1 MIRILYG
8 CSGCGKS
15 KRIYQLMTEDVEKG
29 TPSYLIVPE
38 QETVR
43 CERRLLDIL
52 PPRAQLSSEVL
63 NFSRL
68 ANLVFRKFG
77 GLSYNYADK
86 GSKTL
91 VMWKNLREL
100 APLLNEY
107 SRSAETNLYGFSSEM
122 ISAVGELKA
131 YCVTPA
137 KLERAAE
144 KLDSNPILKRKLL
157 DLSLIAASYQNF
169 FSESY
174 SDAADDLTK
183 LANILKDKD
192 LFSGKNVYIDSFTS
206 FTAQEY
212 DVIEGIFRQA
222 KNVTIAITVDSLATN
237 QIHYESTADTAAKLF
252 SLAQKLSVPFMGER
266 CEGDSNRC
274 DALETV
280 ANRFWEPKLT
290 PYEGDVNGA
299 VSVISCATP
308 YEEANAA
315 ADTVLDLMMQGVRC
329 REIAV
334 IARDASLY
342 RGIIDTAF
350 EKARIPY
357 FLSQNSDITSKPI
370 IKFLMSALRIKIY
383 NWRREDVIA
392 YLKSGFCGVDTR
404 DSDLYECYLSVWSLR
419 AADYLGDVLT
429 MNPDGY
435 STLLTE
441 RGKEILRRINTCKD
455 TFVPPLIRLFTR
467 LDDAKTASD
476 MCVALYLF
484 MEEQGLSQSLSEEA
498 EAAYKKGKRREAAEL
513 LQLYNAV
520 IKALEGISSILD
532 DCDITIKEFFDALR
546 IMLDSISVG
555 AIPTGEDQV
564 IIGSASMLRTSGI
577 KCAILLG
584 VNEGEFPQTVKESGL
599 FSDNDKNVLES
610 LGISLS
616 ADTSKRSADELFYA
630 YRAITSPSERL
641 FLMYHRTDLAG
652 ASASPSMVLE
662 RTLKL
667 FAPMK
672 EIRYEDLPP
681 EKRLLSPEL
690 ALERLAEFKN
700 TPAGNV
706 IREYFDSFETHGDKI
721 SASDIPSRNALC
733 KLSDDTVSSVYGK
746 DLRLTQTIIDDY
758 VSCPFEYMCRRL
770 ITLQDVAPASF
781 DYANFGTF
789 VHYVFENYLKIA
801 TADERIGQEPNPYY
815 ITHTVNTVADEYI
828 EKFFPNGIADSPRLV
843 FRLNRMR
850 RLVDLVS
857 TAITREFAQ
866 SGFRPEFFELPI
878 GRLSSEGPSVSP
890 LFFKT
895 QSGHN
900 AYVVG
905 KVDRVDILR
914 KDGDVYVRVVDY
926 KSGKKTFSQKDIDT
940 GENVQLPLYLFALC
954 DEKQYGLRRELQLSN
969 SNRIIPAG
977 AIYLS
982 SLIEPVEISD
992 SKYDRDLLLTM
1003 AEDSIV
1009 RSGFLLGDE
1018 EILRQMSFELSDKYL
1033 CGAKLSK
1040 DGTLSGAS
1048 LLSPDGM
1055 DSLRQSLEDAV
1066 LSIADRMIL
1075 GNMDAAPSCK
1085 NNKYRCEN
1093 CKMQAVCRSKKK

>member
-1 MIRILYG
+1 
-8 CSGCGKS
+8 
-15 KRIYQLMTEDVEKG
+15 MTEDVENG

-52 PPRAQLSSEVL
+52 PPKAQLFSEVL

-68 ANLVFRKFG
+68 ANLAFRKFG

-100 APLLNEY
+100 APMLTEY

-137 KLERAAE
+137 KLEKAAE
-144 KLDSNPILKRKLL
+144 KLDSSPILKRKLL

-183 LANILKDKD
+183 LGDILKAKD
-192 LFSGKNVYIDSFTS
+192 LFKGKNVYIDSFTS

-212 DVIEGIFRQA
+212 NVIEGILRQA
-222 KNVTIAITVDSLATN
+222 ENVTVALTVDSLATD
-237 QIHYESTADTAAKLF
+237 QIHYESTAGTASKLF
-252 SLAQKLSVPFMGER
+252 SLAKKLSIPFIAEH
-266 CEGDSNRC
+266 CEGNGGRC
-274 DALETV
+274 DAIETI
-280 ANRFWEPKLT
+280 ANRFWEPRLT
-290 PYEGDVNGA
+290 PYEGDAENA
-299 VSVISCATP
+299 VSVISCASP

-357 FLSQNSDITSKPI
+357 FLSQNTDITSKPI
-370 IKFLMSALRIKIY
+370 IKFLMSALRIKVY
-383 NWRREDVIA
+383 NWRPEDVIA

-404 DSDLYECYLSVWSLR
+404 DSDLFECYLSVWTLR
-419 AADYLGDVLT
+419 ASDYLGDELT

-435 STLLTE
+435 SALLTE
-441 RGKEILRRINTCKD
+441 RGKEILRSINACKD
-455 TFVPPLIRLFTR
+455 TFVPPLIRLLTL

-476 MCVALYLF
+476 MCVALYKF
-484 MEEQGLSQSLSEEA
+484 MEGHGIAQSLSNEA
-498 EAAYKKGKRREAAEL
+498 EVAYRKGKRREAAEL

-520 IKALEGISSILD
+520 IKALEGISSVLD
-532 DCDITIKEFFDALR
+532 DCDITVKEFFDTLK
-546 IMLDSISVG
+546 IMLDNISVG

-564 IIGSASMLRTSGI
+564 IIGSASMLRASGI
-577 KCAILLG
+577 RCAILLG

-599 FSDNDKNVLES
+599 FSDNDKSILES

-616 ADTSKRSADELFYA
+616 ADTSTRSADELFYA
-630 YRAITSPSERL
+630 YRAMTLPSEKL
-641 FLMYHRTDLAG
+641 FLTYHRTDLSG
-652 ASASPSMVLE
+652 AAASPSMVLE

-667 FAPMK
+667 FDPLR
-672 EIRYEDLPP
+672 EIRYEDLPA

-690 ALERLAEFKN
+690 ALERLGEFKG
-700 TPAGNV
+700 TAEGNV
-706 IREYFDSFETHGDKI
+706 LCEYFDSFETYRNKI
-721 SASDIPSRNALC
+721 SASDIPSRNTAC
-733 KLSDDTVSSVYGK
+733 TLSDHTVNSVYGK

-781 DYANFGTF
+781 DYANFGTY
-789 VHYVFENYLKIA
+789 VHYIFENYLK
-801 TADERIGQEPNPYY
+801 TAMADGRIGQAPDPEY
-815 ITHTVNTVADEYI
+815 IAHTVNTVADSYI

-850 RLVDLVS
+850 RLANLVS

-890 LFFKT
+890 LIFKT
-895 QSGHN
+895 QSERN

-926 KSGKKTFSQKDIDT
+926 KSGKKAFSQKDIDS

-954 DEKQYGLRRELQLSN
+954 DEKQYGLRRELLLNADS
-969 SNRIIPAG
+969 RIIPAG
-977 AIYLS
+977 ATYLS
-982 SLIEPVEISD
+982 SLISPIEISD
-992 SKYDRDLLLTM
+992 SEYDKEQLLSM
-1003 AEDSIV
+1003 AEDSIT
-1009 RSGFLLGDE
+1009 RSGFLTDNE
-1018 EILRQMSFELSDKYL
+1018 EILRQMSFDLSPNYL
-1033 CGAKLSK
+1033 CGAKISK
-1040 DGTLSGAS
+1040 DGTLKGAS
-1048 LLSPDGM
+1048 LLSEDGM
-1055 DSLRQSLEDAV
+1055 DSLRHRLEDAI
-1066 LSIADRMIL
+1066 LGISDRMIL
-1075 GNMDAAPSCK
+1075 GKMDADPLCK